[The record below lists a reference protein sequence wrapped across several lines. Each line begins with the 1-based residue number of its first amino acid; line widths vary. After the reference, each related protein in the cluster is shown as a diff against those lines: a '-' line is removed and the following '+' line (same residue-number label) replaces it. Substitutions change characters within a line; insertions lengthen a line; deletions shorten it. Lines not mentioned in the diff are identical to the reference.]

1 VSITDTSGIS
11 ARDLIW
17 PIVVMFATLVT
28 GTVLLAVFLP
38 ESRDITA
45 IVSPLFA
52 VFSSLSVMV
61 GGWVMA
67 RRMVDKVDQ
76 LQEVAETTRADTAE
90 IKEQTNG
97 KLHKA
102 VEALAYSSALRALQ
116 DHAKREGQL

>member
-1 VSITDTSGIS
+1 MQDHGIS
-11 ARDLIW
+11 PRDLIW
-17 PIVVMFATLVT
+17 PIVVMFATLVG

-52 VFSSLSVMV
+52 VFSSLSVMI
-61 GGWVMA
+61 GGWVVA
-67 RRMVDKVDQ
+67 RRMVDKVDK
-76 LQEVAETTRADTAE
+76 LQEDTAE

-116 DHAKREGQL
+116 DHARKEGQL